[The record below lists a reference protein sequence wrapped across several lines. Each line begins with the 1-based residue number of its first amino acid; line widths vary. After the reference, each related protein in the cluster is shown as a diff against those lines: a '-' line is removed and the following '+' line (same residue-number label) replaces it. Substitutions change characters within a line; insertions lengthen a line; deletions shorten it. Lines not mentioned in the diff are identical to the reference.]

1 MNVKGMSTIL
11 CAPMYLR
18 ITQKLE
24 INKSNN
30 ELTQKKKTIM
40 SMLLNNVILISIYE
54 NTRLKSQD
62 LIKNH

>member
-1 MNVKGMSTIL
+1 MNVKGMGTIL
-11 CAPMYLR
+11 HAPMYLR

-40 SMLLNNVILISIYE
+40 RMLLNNVILISIYE